1 MGKCHWTGYGF
12 QALGLDSTR
21 HPTHV
26 LKWLF
31 FTAGKK
37 KNSRN
42 FLFEFLKKPKI
53 SQILLQ
59 LWLIGNR
66 TSHHP
71 IWSVVILVIKQI
83 RPLLRDPILLIT
95 YMITDWIRLHS
106 VLLLLLWILLR
117 GSSYRI
123 YIKVLCGVLFA
134 EMGTSGWRGSL
145 GTRTGRRYACGK

>member
-1 MGKCHWTGYGF
+1 MFFRLLAWTVRAIPRTCLNGF
-12 QALGLDSTR
+12 FSLLA
-21 HPTHV
+21 
-26 LKWLF
+26 
-31 FTAGKK
+31 KK
-37 KNSRN
+37 KLWN

-71 IWSVVILVIKQI
+71 IWSVIILVIKQI

-117 GSSYRI
+117 GSSYHI

>member
-1 MGKCHWTGYGF
+1 MVFRLLAWTVRAIPRTCLNGF
-12 QALGLDSTR
+12 FSLLA
-21 HPTHV
+21 
-26 LKWLF
+26 
-31 FTAGKK
+31 KK
-37 KNSRN
+37 K
-42 FLFEFLKKPKI
+42 FLKKPKI

-71 IWSVVILVIKQI
+71 IWSVIILVIKQI

-117 GSSYRI
+117 GSSYHI